1 MDAATLTEIAAI
13 LLNALNGVLALVP
26 VALGRVF
33 MASVVLLPRGLIAA
47 LLERLA
53 RGIGRGPPRAA

>member
-1 MDAATLTEIAAI
+1 MAEIAAI
-13 LLNALNGVLALVP
+13 LLNALNDVLALVP

-53 RGIGRGPPRAA
+53 RGIG